1 MKFEVT
7 DKRTEKEGL
16 IFKEEMYKATLYVEL
31 TQEEQQALDEL
42 ADSDEWIEADLG
54 QLVVN
59 RKVRFPKTIGYFR
72 NHIAEG
78 NGVWE
83 ENIRADSADF
93 RAYQIDEFKG
103 MASRAKEL
111 IDARLNGLIV
121 GDEDISVEL

>member
-16 IFKEEMYKATLYVEL
+16 VFKKEVYKATLSVEL

-42 ADSDEWIEADLG
+42 ADSDEWVGADLG
-54 QLVVN
+54 EVVVN
-59 RKVRFPKTIGYFR
+59 QKVRFPTTLGHFR
-72 NHIAEG
+72 NHIAKG
-78 NGVWE
+78 NGAWE
-83 ENIRADSADF
+83 QNIRAASADF
-93 RAYQIDEFKG
+93 RAFQIDEFKG

-111 IDARLNGLIV
+111 IDARLQGLSV